1 MIEEGTERIEAQE
14 EDEEVHLPAE
24 VTEFENGRLWVHQE
38 VLRLNVSVTNTL
50 GMDISK
56 TAEQLVHV
64 HLGREREDQ
73 HTASYP

>member
-1 MIEEGTERIEAQE
+1 MRDEER
-14 EDEEVHLPAE
+14 EDELAETQKGDSPAE

-56 TAEQLVHV
+56 TAKQLVHV
-64 HLGREREDQ
+64 HLGEDKGHQ
-73 HTASYP
+73 SSDS

>member
-1 MIEEGTERIEAQE
+1 MEKKTQE
-14 EDEEVHLPAE
+14 YKRAEMQKVDSPAE

-56 TAEQLVHV
+56 TAKQLVHV
-64 HLGREREDQ
+64 HLGEDKDDQ
-73 HTASYP
+73 